1 MAPRPTRPVPLTAD
15 ADLIAA
21 FEALGQKWT
30 AIILH
35 TLATRPARYGELSTA
50 IARISTK
57 MLADR
62 LRELVETGL
71 VTHDR
76 LPPGPATYTLTADGR
91 ALLPALERIRCWS
104 RYRPR
109 TPRHSPGKAT
119 PVSAHT
125 LPEATFARTVLGS
138 GPGLAL
144 AHGAGS
150 SVAGTYGP
158 ILEDLAAHHTVV
170 GVDYPGS
177 GDTPRSTTPLSL
189 DDLADQLV
197 AGAVAEGLE
206 TFAVSGYSLGGP
218 VALRAAARHPERI
231 TALVLTA
238 TFPHRDNRLA
248 LALPVWRKLAESG
261 ERELLAEYL
270 TMMALGA
277 DALEAMP
284 DEQLRQ
290 AVGFTAAGVA
300 DGTPEQAELAP
311 RADVRED
318 LPGIQAPTLVISTT
332 QDRFTST
339 RLHRQLADTIPHAR
353 LVELPTGH
361 LPMVERP
368 DEWRRLIT
376 DFLGRHGA

>member
-1 MAPRPTRPVPLTAD
+1 M
-15 ADLIAA
+15 
-21 FEALGQKWT
+21 
-30 AIILH
+30 
-35 TLATRPARYGELSTA
+35 
-50 IARISTK
+50 
-57 MLADR
+57 
-62 LRELVETGL
+62 
-71 VTHDR
+71 
-76 LPPGPATYTLTADGR
+76 
-91 ALLPALERIRCWS
+91 
-104 RYRPR
+104 
-109 TPRHSPGKAT
+109 
-119 PVSAHT
+119 SAHP

-158 ILEDLAAHHTVV
+158 ILAGLAAHHTVV

-177 GDTPRSTTPLSL
+177 GDTPRSATPLSL

-197 AGAVAEGLE
+197 AAAVAEGLD

-218 VALRAAARHPERI
+218 VALRAAARHPGRV

-248 LALPVWRKLAESG
+248 LALPIWRKLAESG
-261 ERELLAEYL
+261 NRELLAEYL

-284 DEQLRQ
+284 DEQLQQ
-290 AVGFTAAGVA
+290 AIGFTAASVA
-300 DGTPEQAELAP
+300 DGTPEHAELAP
-311 RADVRED
+311 RVDVRDD

-332 QDRFTST
+332 QDWFTST
-339 RLHRQLADTIPHAR
+339 RLHHQLADTIPHAQ
-353 LVELPTGH
+353 LVEIPTGH

-368 DEWRRLIT
+368 DEWRQLIT
-376 DFLGRHGA
+376 DFLDRHGA

>member
-1 MAPRPTRPVPLTAD
+1 MAARPTRPVPLTAD

-21 FEALGQKWT
+21 FEVLGQKWT
-30 AIILH
+30 GIILH
-35 TLATRPARYGELSTA
+35 TLATRPARYGELSAA
-50 IARISTK
+50 ITRISTK

-91 ALLPALERIRCWS
+91 ALLPALEQIRCWS
-104 RYRPR
+104 RHRTRAPR
-109 TPRHSPGKAT
+109 RSPGKAT
-119 PVSAHT
+119 PVSAHP
-125 LPEATFARTVLGS
+125 LPEATYARTVLGS

-150 SVAGTYGP
+150 SIDNTYGP
-158 ILEDLAAHHTVV
+158 ILEGLAAHHTVV

-177 GDTPRSTTPLSL
+177 GDTPRATAPLSL

-218 VALRAAARHPERI
+218 VAIRAAARHPERV

-238 TFPHRDNRLA
+238 TFPYRDNRLA
-248 LALPVWRKLAESG
+248 LALPVWRKLAESDDP
-261 ERELLAEYL
+261 ELLAEYL

-300 DGTPEQAELAP
+300 AGTPEQAELAP
-311 RADVRED
+311 RADVRDD

-339 RLHRQLADTIPHAR
+339 RLHRQLADTIPHAQ

-376 DFLGRHGA
+376 DFLGRNGG